1 MPVLYL
7 IEQGT
12 TLHKKGDVFTVT
24 QKGELLQE
32 IRAIEVEQ
40 IIVLGNI
47 DLTTP
52 AINYIL
58 RQGIDCVFC
67 NSYGRYHG
75 RLISN
80 ESKLGILRL
89 HQVETVLQPA
99 KKLEIARAFV
109 RGKLHNQSTMIKRFQ
124 RELDLP
130 ELALT
135 IERIE
140 TILNKLDKCPDVNAL
155 LGQEGFASASYY
167 ASFRNILKQDMGF
180 ASRLR
185 RPPPDP
191 VNSLLSFGY
200 TLLVYNIQS
209 AVSTVGLDPF
219 IGFLHSNEQS
229 RPNLVL
235 DLMEEFRPII
245 VDSLVL
251 WLVNTRVMTE
261 ENFTRPSSP
270 GKMVAITPEGLKKF
284 IHHYEQRVQS
294 EIYHP
299 RTNGKTSYRRCFE
312 LQARELAQA
321 IMEPEY
327 NYKSFLVR

>member
-7 IEQGT
+7 LEQGT
-12 TLHKKGDVFTVT
+12 TLHKKGDVFTVSR
-24 QKGELLQE
+24 KDEIIRA

-40 IIVLGNI
+40 IIVLGNV

-58 RQGIDCVFC
+58 KQGIDCVFC

-75 RLISN
+75 RLVST

-89 HQVETVLQPA
+89 RQAETVLDSA
-99 KKLEIARAFV
+99 RKLEIARAFIK
-109 RGKLHNQSTMIKRFQ
+109 GKLHNQSTMLKRFQ
-124 RELDLP
+124 REMDLP
-130 ELALT
+130 SLNQT
-135 IERIE
+135 IERID
-140 TILNKLDKCPDVNAL
+140 TILEKLNECSDVNSL
-155 LGQEGFASASYY
+155 LGQEGFATANYY
-167 ASFRNILKQDMGF
+167 VSFRQILKQDMGF

-229 RPNLVL
+229 RANLVL
-235 DLMEEFRPII
+235 DLMEEFRPVI
-245 VDSLVL
+245 VDSLIL
-251 WLVNTRVMTE
+251 WLINSRVMTE
-261 ENFTRPSSP
+261 EDFARPVEP
-270 GKMVAITPEGLKKF
+270 GKMVVITQEGLKKL

-294 EIYHP
+294 EIFHP
-299 RTNGKTSYRRCFE
+299 RANGKTSYRRCFE

-321 IMEPEY
+321 VMEPAY
-327 NYKSFLVR
+327 NYKPFLVR

>member
-7 IEQGT
+7 IEQRA
-12 TLHKKGDVFTVT
+12 TLHKKGDVFTVV
-24 QKGELLQE
+24 KNKEVLQE

-40 IIVLGNI
+40 IIVLGNTS
-47 DLTTP
+47 LTTP
-52 AINYIL
+52 AVNYIL

-89 HQVETVLQPA
+89 HQAETVLQPV

-124 RELDLP
+124 RELGLP
-130 ELALT
+130 ELDVT
-135 IERIE
+135 IKNIAG
-140 TILNKLDKCPDVNAL
+140 ILKKLDKCTDVDAL

-180 ASRLR
+180 TSRLR

-219 IGFLHSNEQS
+219 TGFLHSNEQS

-235 DLMEEFRPII
+235 DMMEEFRPII

-251 WLVNTRVMTE
+251 WLINSRVMTE
-261 ENFTRPSSP
+261 DDFTRPPSP
-270 GKMVAITPEGLKKF
+270 GRMAIITPEGLKKF

-294 EIYHP
+294 EIYH
-299 RTNGKTSYRRCFE
+299 RRANGKTSYRRCFE
-312 LQARELAQA
+312 LQARELAQTM
-321 IMEPEY
+321 MEPEY
-327 NYKSFLVR
+327 SYKPFLVR